1 MGVGRDSGKQ
11 ERWGTT
17 RSKMDLFTG
26 MNRGKYKE
34 HKTPD
39 GLDALTRHCE
49 ILMQKLEIKS
59 KGCRDVET
67 IDGRVKK
74 RTKISCE
81 V

>member
-1 MGVGRDSGKQ
+1 MGNYKKQNGFVYRDEPWKVQGI
-11 ERWGTT
+11 
-17 RSKMDLFTG
+17 
-26 MNRGKYKE
+26 
-34 HKTPD
+34 PD

-67 IDGRVKK
+67 MDGRVKK